1 MFWGESGKKAKKLE
15 VDKRS
20 RRRRKFNVRGR
31 RSGKEV
37 KRRGV
42 QKKKRGWRDGGE
54 KLGRRFRG
62 MCPWRLKT
70 PRPLTN
76 RSAAL
81 G

>member
-42 QKKKRGWRDGGE
+42 QKKKEDGGMA
-54 KLGRRFRG
+54 GRSLAG
-62 MCPWRLKT
+62 GSEGCAP
-70 PRPLTN
+70 
-76 RSAAL
+76 
-81 G
+81 GD